1 MNQPPRISL
10 KPFLI
15 VLVLIPFNS
24 YFLIKL
30 EIVHYNLLTNTVPLS
45 NVVFALVVLTA
56 INWLLKKFIPPV
68 ALNQGELMLVYVMLS
83 LATTL
88 GSLSMV
94 SSIVPRIGHAF
105 WFDTPE
111 NEWRQ
116 LFWRH
121 IPRWLTVDDKRAL
134 KAYYDGG
141 SSFYHSAYMKVWLP
155 RVGWWVFIFSILGFT
170 MLCINALVRRQWSER
185 EKLTYPIIKMAME
198 VTDSKGRF
206 LKNRIMWLGFG
217 IAACISLLNGLN
229 HLYPF
234 VPYVPVTRWSYE
246 FEERPWSLIGSDGVE
261 PASTTIA
268 FYPFAMGI
276 GFLMPLEIL
285 SSTTIFFALYRAEVA
300 LGTVTGNPIIWE
312 YQTKQIFGT
321 LVGLCV
327 LLIWR
332 ARKHIAD
339 VVRTFTSKTKDQ
351 DDSDEPIPYRIA
363 SVGLVL
369 GMAILVA
376 LLWEAGMTLWL
387 IMLFL
392 ALYFLLSFVITRIR
406 AESGIYVHAFH
417 AQEPRVMISEMLGT
431 RALGPKNLTMLAVFS
446 FNYTYRAHDMPQQL
460 EALEVAKRTGMGRK
474 SIVSSILLTTVFAT
488 AVAFIVQLGV
498 YYNMGAASGR
508 FSSFAL
514 GLGDRDFDWLNSNMV
529 YATAADHRAISF
541 MGIGFLMLIFT
552 GYMRTRFIWWPL
564 HPLGLVMAGNDEM
577 EDLWLPIMLCWLI
590 KWVILRH
597 GGRRVYT
604 KAVYFF
610 LGLALGDFIVGSLW
624 NVLSLILDQSMYVYY
639 P

>member
-45 NVVFALVVLTA
+45 NVVFALVILTA

-116 LFWRH
+116 LFWRY

-474 SIVSSILLTTVFAT
+474 SIVSSILLITVFAT
-488 AVAFIVQLGV
+488 AVAFVVQLGV

-508 FSSFAL
+508 FSNFAL
-514 GLGDRDFDWLNSNMV
+514 DLGDRDFDWLNSNMV
-529 YATAADHRAISF
+529 YTTVADHKAISF

-597 GGRRVYT
+597 GGHRVYT